1 MKTCTLRFFRRYLLG
16 SWFGFFEDFL
26 DGGLFLY
33 SWCVW
38 RVGVVIFPSALVEA
52 FFKKIKRGS
61 CILVYDIIYWEL
73 TGSSNFLRMVA
84 IPGSAKSIPTRE
96 LGGTHSAILKLRRSN
111 DGVYDV
117 TISIM
122 AQKLLETAK
131 FSTGE
136 VQRRLFTPTKHHQPI
151 SCLK

>member
-1 MKTCTLRFFRRYLLG
+1 
-16 SWFGFFEDFL
+16 
-26 DGGLFLY
+26 
-33 SWCVW
+33 
-38 RVGVVIFPSALVEA
+38 
-52 FFKKIKRGS
+52 
-61 CILVYDIIYWEL
+61 
-73 TGSSNFLRMVA
+73 MVA